1 LLSRFNVLIVV
12 LMVTFFS
19 FTVTGC
25 QDVKPNFSQAEA
37 AKTPAKAAKTSTENT
52 LTVPVPAEKKYLTD
66 KGLININIALVGDIM
81 VHQSQLNAAF
91 NKETGHYD
99 FNESFLAVADYLQRA
114 DLTIGNLETTVA
126 GENRGYSGYPVFN
139 SPEELISAIKGV
151 GFDVLTNANN
161 HSMDRGASGVLATIQ
176 QLDQAGLKH
185 TGTSSSLQDR
195 AEYLLLDVKGI
206 KLAIL
211 AYTYGTNGIPV
222 PKGQA
227 YLVNLINIPEIKEDI
242 RNVRALGADVVL
254 VYPHFGVE
262 YSRLPGKKE
271 KELVEQIFEAGAD
284 IVAGSHPHVLQP
296 MVRRDLQR
304 EQGMF
309 LAYSLGNFISAQR
322 GRYKDS
328 GVILNLTIQKDLA
341 SGKIILTKADYIPTW
356 VQIAYR
362 KGKKVYQVV
371 TVEKAIRDYRQGT
384 DKTIRRQD
392 YDRLLQVWEETT
404 KMLSGPAAPDL
415 QHVSG

>member
-1 LLSRFNVLIVV
+1 
-12 LMVTFFS
+12 
-19 FTVTGC
+19 
-25 QDVKPNFSQAEA
+25 
-37 AKTPAKAAKTSTENT
+37 
-52 LTVPVPAEKKYLTD
+52 
-66 KGLININIALVGDIM
+66 
-81 VHQSQLNAAF
+81 
-91 NKETGHYD
+91 
-99 FNESFLAVADYLQRA
+99 
-114 DLTIGNLETTVA
+114 
-126 GENRGYSGYPVFN
+126 
-139 SPEELISAIKGV
+139 
-151 GFDVLTNANN
+151 
-161 HSMDRGASGVLATIQ
+161 
-176 QLDQAGLKH
+176 
-185 TGTSSSLQDR
+185 
-195 AEYLLLDVKGI
+195 
-206 KLAIL
+206 
-211 AYTYGTNGIPV
+211 
-222 PKGQA
+222 
-227 YLVNLINIPEIKEDI
+227 
-242 RNVRALGADVVL
+242 
-254 VYPHFGVE
+254 
-262 YSRLPGKKE
+262 
-271 KELVEQIFEAGAD
+271 
-284 IVAGSHPHVLQP
+284 VAGSHPHVLQP